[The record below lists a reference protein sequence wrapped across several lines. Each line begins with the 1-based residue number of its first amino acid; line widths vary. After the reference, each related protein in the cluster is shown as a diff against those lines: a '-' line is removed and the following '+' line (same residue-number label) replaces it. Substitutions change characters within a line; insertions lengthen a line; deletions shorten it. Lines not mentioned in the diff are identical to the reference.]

1 MINGIEARFD
11 QNYFKIYANLQEVI
25 LRSFNGKDNTYALE
39 KTVAMYKDDF
49 NEFSLQTQLK
59 FLPSIAQDAGYRVG
73 EINIADALRIFRS
86 LEVNKRLLLSEVLI
100 LAKLVIVSPATN
112 AVSERRFS
120 ALKRLKSYLRSTT
133 GDNRFNHLMVL
144 HVHQD
149 KTGIGLI

>member
-49 NEFSLQTQLK
+49 DEFSLQTQLK

-73 EINIADALRIFRS
+73 EINIA
-86 LEVNKRLLLSEVLI
+86 N
-100 LAKLVIVSPATN
+100 
-112 AVSERRFS
+112 
-120 ALKRLKSYLRSTT
+120 ALKI
-133 GDNRFNHLMVL
+133 F
-144 HVHQD
+144 
-149 KTGIGLI
+149 